1 MHVYRRVECFFILT
15 HLHIIYLDHT
25 LRFAAMMSFKTHPGV
40 RERVFKIVIKTLTV
54 PTKCDRIHVYRRVS
68 CSLSWHTYISSTSTT
83 PNVKCDVSQI
93 WLFKLKT
100 YTIVIPCWKI
110 VTVPTKCDWMHVYRR
125 VSCSLSWHNYIS
137 STSSHQM
144 SNVMFLKSDFLY

>member
-100 YTIVIPCWKI
+100 YTTVTPWWKNVDGSNQVWLNTCI
-110 VTVPTKCDWMHVYRR
+110 QKGFMFLILTYLHIIYLDHTKC
-125 VSCSLSWHNYIS
+125 
-137 STSSHQM
+137 QM
-144 SNVMFLKSDFLY
+144 WCFSNLTF